1 MDDGYYKKRTRDSG
15 TNEAGRKR
23 ECRET
28 ETLQAATKRENREVA
43 PKLDA
48 EEKDCKEL
56 EGLLVE
62 LTEVHDTEMKNILQ
76 CHQEE
81 LREMK
86 ERCCREKEALCSELS
101 EAYERDIAQREDMHS
116 TEMEALTKICT
127 KMVEDL
133 QNDINTL
140 RRDTG
145 EFSMTIGN
153 VINEVNVTSM
163 ELVKKLGRYEEQLLL
178 NGVKSGNRT
187 ALPPSNETTTTH
199 VSLWIILL
207 YIYVVDIG

>member
-1 MDDGYYKKRTRDSG
+1 MDDGYYKKRARDNG

-23 ECRET
+23 EYRET
-28 ETLQAATKRENREVA
+28 ETLQAATKRRNREVA

-62 LTEVHDTEMKNILQ
+62 LTEAHDTEMKSILQ

-81 LREMK
+81 FREMK

-116 TEMEALTKICT
+116 TEMEALTKIST
-127 KMVEDL
+127 KVVEGL

-145 EFSMTIGN
+145 KLSMTIRN
-153 VINEVNVTSM
+153 LINEVNITSM
-163 ELVKKLGRYEEQLLL
+163 ELMKKLGRCEEQLLL
-178 NGVKSGNRT
+178 NGVKSGNRPT
-187 ALPPSNETTTTH
+187 LPPSNETTTTIH
-199 VSLWIILL
+199 VSL
-207 YIYVVDIG
+207 